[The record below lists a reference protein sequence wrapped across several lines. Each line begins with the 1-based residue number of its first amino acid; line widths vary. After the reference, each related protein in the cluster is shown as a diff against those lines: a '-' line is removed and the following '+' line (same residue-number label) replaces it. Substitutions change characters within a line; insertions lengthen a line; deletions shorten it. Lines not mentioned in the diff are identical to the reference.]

1 LDAEFN
7 EELSIYGN
15 RKGTLKYPLDKPI
28 PLNAISKIVT
38 FRVKG
43 RRNRLTKNSLPIISL
58 LTANAISLVGNVL
71 SAIAIPWF
79 VLQTT
84 GSATQTGIT
93 GFFTVLPVVLA
104 GFLGGTLVDR
114 LGYKRTSIIAD
125 LASGFT
131 VALIPLLYFT
141 IGLEFWQLMVLV
153 FLGALLDAPGS
164 TARNA
169 LVPELAELAKI
180 PLERATSLIHIIERS
195 ARLIGAPLSGLLIA
209 WVGTENVLW
218 LNALSFFISAG
229 IIGIAIKIHE
239 PAHTIEEKAHRGKYT
254 EELREGLR
262 FIYNDKLMLA
272 IVIMIM
278 LTNFMDAIF
287 SGVVQPVFVKQ
298 VYGQA
303 LDLGLLIA
311 ANGGGAVIGAVLFS
325 GFGPRLPRHAV
336 FVFGFVLTSLRFFLY
351 ATFPPLWVAI
361 LFVAISS
368 IGAGP
373 LNPIIGAV
381 EFERIPKSMR
391 GRVGGAIGAGA
402 WSAMPLGM
410 LVGGVLTE
418 ELGVRPMLVGLG
430 VIYFIT
436 TLSMAFIP
444 AMKEMNRRKP
454 VV

>member
-1 LDAEFN
+1 M
-7 EELSIYGN
+7 
-15 RKGTLKYPLDKPI
+15 P
-28 PLNAISKIVT
+28 
-38 FRVKG
+38 
-43 RRNRLTKNSLPIISL
+43 KNSLPIISL
-58 LTANAISLVGNVL
+58 FSANAISLVGNML

-104 GFLGGTLVDR
+104 GFFGGTLVDR

-125 LASGFT
+125 IASGVT
-131 VALIPLLYFT
+131 TALIPLLYFT
-141 IGLEFWQLMVLV
+141 VGLEFWQLMALV

-164 TARNA
+164 TARSA
-169 LVPELAELAKI
+169 LVPELAEMAQM
-180 PLERATSLIHIIERS
+180 PLERATSLIHIIERG
-195 ARLIGAPLSGLLIA
+195 ARLVGAPLSGLLIA
-209 WVGTENVLW
+209 LVGTENVLW
-218 LNALSFFISAG
+218 LDALSFFISAG
-229 IIGIAIKIHE
+229 IVAVTIKRHQL
-239 PAHTIEEKAHRGKYT
+239 PQQEELATKGAYFD
-254 EELREGLR
+254 ELREGLR
-262 FIYNDKLMLA
+262 FIFDDKLLLA

-278 LTNFMDAIF
+278 ATNFLDAVF

-311 ANGGGAVIGAVLFS
+311 ANGGGAVIGALIFS
-325 GFGPRLPRHAV
+325 AIGPRLPRHAV

-351 ATFPPLWVAI
+351 AMYPPLWVA
-361 LFVAISS
+361 LVFVVISS
-368 IGAGP
+368 MGAGP

-381 EFERIPKSMR
+381 EYERVPKNMR

-410 LVGGVLTE
+410 LLGGVLTE
-418 ELGVRPMLVGLG
+418 RFGVHSMLLGLG
-430 VIYFIT
+430 ATYFIT

-444 AMKEMNRRKP
+444 AMKEMNRP
-454 VV
+454 ETINQVQAEV